1 MHMFSEVTQHTS
13 PSSNLME
20 VRTALL
26 MNASFTI
33 SMIQVQFRS
42 SAPLALRVPEEE
54 NSSVDVDI
62 TYSFMLIPIIRIR
75 VQW

>member
-1 MHMFSEVTQHTS
+1 
-13 PSSNLME
+13 ME

-54 NSSVDVDI
+54 NSSADVDI
-62 TYSFMLIPIIRIR
+62 TFILIILLCLF
-75 VQW
+75 Q

>member
-62 TYSFMLIPIIRIR
+62 TFILIILLCLF
-75 VQW
+75 Q

>member
-1 MHMFSEVTQHTS
+1 MFSEVTQHAS

-54 NSSVDVDI
+54 NSSVYVDI
-62 TYSFMLIPIIRIR
+62 TFILIILLCLF
-75 VQW
+75 Q